1 MAKFEKDTKHQ
12 LCVFLKK
19 TMVKSAKCEMTAG
32 AHDAF
37 CPLTQ
42 ARRLSHPFNFPM
54 TPSNY
59 KHDAYTDLLVLKSGW

>member
-1 MAKFEKDTKHQ
+1 MAKFEKDTKHR

-42 ARRLSHPFNFPM
+42 A
-54 TPSNY
+54 
-59 KHDAYTDLLVLKSGW
+59 